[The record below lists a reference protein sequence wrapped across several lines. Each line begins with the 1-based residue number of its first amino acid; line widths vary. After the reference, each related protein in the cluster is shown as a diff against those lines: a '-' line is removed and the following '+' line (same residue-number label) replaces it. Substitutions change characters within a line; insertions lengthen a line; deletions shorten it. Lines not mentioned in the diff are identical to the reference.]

1 MSSVRSSHT
10 RLAAARGPASAAA
23 LLDTSADLRH
33 RFAAARQAGQRH
45 RDAAASLGLSEGE
58 AVALH
63 SAAAGVPEHTTG
75 LRSVRLRGPWLDLLR
90 ALEPCGALMALT
102 RNDVAVH
109 EKTGSYTG
117 LAAQGPVALALGDD
131 IDLRLFFQH
140 WTAGYAVH
148 EPARAGGGA
157 PTLSLQFFDA
167 QGSAVHKIYP
177 RPATDLACWQQVAQ
191 DYADPVGTLPVFT
204 PPPAP
209 EPAPDDDGVDVAAF
223 GQAWAGLHDTHEFH
237 GLLKQHRLEREQALR
252 LMAGRFTQRLPT
264 DALRRLLH
272 GAAAAGQPIMVFVGN
287 PGCIQIH
294 TGPVRR
300 IEVMG
305 PWLNVLDDGFNL
317 HVRQDQLASA
327 WAVDKPTDDGTV
339 SSLELFDAQR
349 RLVLQCFGA
358 RKPGQPES
366 EGWRQL
372 LQAVKAGW

>member
-1 MSSVRSSHT
+1 MSSVRSSPS
-10 RLAAARGPASAAA
+10 RSAAARGPASAAA

-191 DYADPVGTLPVFT
+191 DYADPV
-204 PPPAP
+204 
-209 EPAPDDDGVDVAAF
+209 
-223 GQAWAGLHDTHEFH
+223 
-237 GLLKQHRLEREQALR
+237 
-252 LMAGRFTQRLPT
+252 
-264 DALRRLLH
+264 
-272 GAAAAGQPIMVFVGN
+272 
-287 PGCIQIH
+287 
-294 TGPVRR
+294 
-300 IEVMG
+300 
-305 PWLNVLDDGFNL
+305 
-317 HVRQDQLASA
+317 
-327 WAVDKPTDDGTV
+327 
-339 SSLELFDAQR
+339 
-349 RLVLQCFGA
+349 
-358 RKPGQPES
+358 
-366 EGWRQL
+366 
-372 LQAVKAGW
+372 